1 MKRSEFVALCLS
13 MLIDPAL
20 AMESEA
26 VRLAL
31 LSRDRVAVVKALTKN
46 F

>member
-20 AMESEA
+20 
-26 VRLAL
+26 
-31 LSRDRVAVVKALTKN
+31 SRDRVAVVKALTEN